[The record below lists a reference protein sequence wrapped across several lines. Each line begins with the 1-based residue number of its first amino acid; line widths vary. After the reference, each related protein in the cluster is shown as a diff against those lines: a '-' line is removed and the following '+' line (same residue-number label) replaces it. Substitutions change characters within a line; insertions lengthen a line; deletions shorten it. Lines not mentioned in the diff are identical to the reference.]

1 MLVVLVRVVYIVVVV
16 RLRVTTA
23 IPSGGQGGE
32 TGVFHGGISK
42 AGMGCI
48 FVRWWCYW

>member
-1 MLVVLVRVVYIVVVV
+1 MNFDVILLVILVVV
-16 RLRVTTA
+16 RPVVTTA

-32 TGVFHGGISK
+32 IGTFHGCISK

-48 FVRWWCYW
+48 C